1 MNMAQKLTV
10 VVAAFHD
17 LESWAKRQNW
27 SALHV

>member
-1 MNMAQKLTV
+1 LEDEMNMAKKLTV

-17 LESWAKRQNW
+17 FEDR

>member
-1 MNMAQKLTV
+1 MAKKLTV

-17 LESWAKRQNW
+17 FESWGFTQDR

>member
-1 MNMAQKLTV
+1 MAKKLTV

-17 LESWAKRQNW
+17 FESWAITQDR

>member
-1 MNMAQKLTV
+1 MNMAKKLTV

-17 LESWAKRQNW
+17 FESWAITQGR